1 MVTDIIDQDALFPG
15 NRREHGWGTLGQ
27 NSNREIPNRC
37 RCRSQIFFAIDP
49 WKLIISESIYNL
61 EILKREMLKL
71 SFWNTLY
78 VGWIYMNSAKYTCFI
93 SKQVRLT
100 WIFQRIRK
108 NIGNRVTEIL

>member
-1 MVTDIIDQDALFPG
+1 MELLNKFGDGYSQWSDQ
-15 NRREHGWGTLGQ
+15 EHHM
-27 NSNREIPNRC
+27 SKVVD
-37 RCRSQIFFAIDP
+37 AIDP